1 MWLPKM
7 WELWGHLFF
16 PFFFFFLLGVVK
28 VFFLFP
34 EDSHLRRKGRQRN
47 RNTGGTT
54 GQDAAAHGVFSPF
67 PAPQSGRSGSSP
79 RALPGTAGH
88 HAAQGNAGNCCWFEL
103 LLCVVQLV
111 LTLFWCTK
119 SPQHTEVPQHCFK
132 QAHLWQ
138 GLWGV
143 KYDIT
148 GLGFGKCE
156 NTEGRAGAQHTLW
169 YSQFDSDCC
178 HTAPGA
184 SKPCVMTFMGCLPA
198 LPAN

>member
-1 MWLPKM
+1 MRALGAFVFSF
-7 WELWGHLFF
+7 L
-16 PFFFFFLLGVVK
+16 FFFLLGVVK

-47 RNTGGTT
+47 RNTGGTS

-111 LTLFWCTK
+111 LT
-119 SPQHTEVPQHCFK
+119 SSDAQRVPSTLRFLSTASNRHIC
-132 QAHLWQ
+132 
-138 GLWGV
+138 
-143 KYDIT
+143 
-148 GLGFGKCE
+148 
-156 NTEGRAGAQHTLW
+156 GRAFGVL
-169 YSQFDSDCC
+169 S
-178 HTAPGA
+178 
-184 SKPCVMTFMGCLPA
+184 MI
-198 LPAN
+198 